1 MEEFI
6 ILLNILCSL
15 FFKRYTWSKCIIRRC
30 WWWTKHFAAKLKN
43 VDKGKKT
50 TEKNFFFNNLGLLFS
65 ARERF
70 LNNFKS
76 RLFATKNL
84 DKIQIRA
91 LTSEVATEPTKN
103 KKSKLKLQEEFM
115 NEIITDEKDINN
127 EIFLNYFKYQNQL
140 FVETDLIRAMQA
152 KNETL
157 VINFNDGLINSKNAI
172 NKKEIPENENPKK
185 SSQCCWKNHRL

>member
-1 MEEFI
+1 
-6 ILLNILCSL
+6 
-15 FFKRYTWSKCIIRRC
+15 
-30 WWWTKHFAAKLKN
+30 
-43 VDKGKKT
+43 
-50 TEKNFFFNNLGLLFS
+50 
-65 ARERF
+65 
-70 LNNFKS
+70 
-76 RLFATKNL
+76 
-84 DKIQIRA
+84 
-91 LTSEVATEPTKN
+91 
-103 KKSKLKLQEEFM
+103 M

-185 SSQCCWKNHRL
+185 SSQCC